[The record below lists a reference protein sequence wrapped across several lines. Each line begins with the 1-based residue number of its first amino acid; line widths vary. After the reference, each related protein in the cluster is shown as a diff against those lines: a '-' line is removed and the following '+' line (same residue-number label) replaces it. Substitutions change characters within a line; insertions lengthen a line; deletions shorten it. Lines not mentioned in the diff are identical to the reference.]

1 MIKRIFASIFALFCA
16 ASASAEPPPQPLPWT
31 QVSEFHFTPSQTRL
45 YTENPVYFGCN
56 LPAPWGQC
64 GSDVW
69 RSGDLK
75 PLGVPADA
83 KFVFLSG
90 ILILTHGT
98 NAESVDLWL
107 TFRKPG
113 DNAASCGKLIG
124 QTTESAVGS
133 GQRSGLAV
141 WVPVDN
147 GVINWCY
154 RRYVNGV
161 MSDAGSWPDYTSVG
175 GNLSVLGWAR

>member
-1 MIKRIFASIFALFCA
+1 MT
-16 ASASAEPPPQPLPWT
+16 EPVL
-31 QVSEFHFTPSQTRL
+31 
-45 YTENPVYFGCN
+45 
-56 LPAPWGQC
+56 A
-64 GSDVW
+64 
-69 RSGDLK
+69 
-75 PLGVPADA
+75 VPARELQWWA
-83 KFVFLSG
+83 WARF
-90 ILILTHGT
+90 LILTHGSVS
-98 NAESVDLWL
+98 ESVDLQL

-113 DNAASCGKLIG
+113 DNAALCSKMIG
-124 QTTESAVGS
+124 QTVEAHVGG

-154 RRYVNGV
+154 RRMVNGV